1 MESKGL
7 AMDSK
12 GSVTETKSLVPKRR
26 KVRQFREQIF
36 RGNLPQPKKDYKIRR
51 RKKFPDTQ

>member
-7 AMDSK
+7 AMESK
-12 GSVTETKSLVPKRR
+12 GSETETKSLVEKRR

-36 RGNLPQPKKDYKIRR
+36 GENLPQPDIN
-51 RKKFPDTQ
+51 